1 MKKTLIRNGVF
12 ETNSSSC
19 HSISIADETKEFILD
34 TLYPNEEGVIILR
47 GGEYGWDWFKHND
60 AETKANYAAQTLGQH
75 SVLIDVIKEQT
86 GAVEV
91 IIDTEDGYIDH
102 ESYGLIPTIKEDL
115 RSFIFNKNSWLFG
128 GNDNSTADPTFYIV
142 PEYKDGKII
151 EPKYKYE
158 IKVEGYEK
166 TTKFLSYPDNEN
178 ISDALES
185 LLDYVYLSDV
195 DGTNVF
201 DDDNSIA
208 ARINRNSGQLF
219 EFSSW
224 KKPIDFENN
233 IIYFIRDPW
242 NSAVAKYRHDPK
254 SETED
259 WGTIGIKKVRDIEKE
274 LLNSPD
280 FVKAV
285 KFSINEI

>member
-19 HSISIADETKEFILD
+19 HSVSIADETKEFVLD

-60 AETKANYAAQTLGQH
+60 AETKANYAAQSLGQH
-75 SVLIDVIKEQT
+75 SALVDVIKEQT
-86 GAVEV
+86 GAIDV
-91 IIDTEDGYIDH
+91 IIDVEGGYIDH

-128 GNDNSTADPTFYIV
+128 GNDNSSADPTFYIV

-158 IKVEGYEK
+158 LKVDGYKK
-166 TTKFLSYPDNEN
+166 TTKFLTYPDNDEIN
-178 ISDALES
+178 EALSS
-185 LLDYVYLSDV
+185 LFDYVYLADV

-201 DDDNSIA
+201 DDDNSFA
-208 ARINRNSGQLF
+208 ARINRNSSQLF

-233 IIYFIRDPW
+233 IIYFVRDPW
-242 NSAVAKYRHDPK
+242 NTAIAKYRHDPNF
-254 SETED
+254 ETED
-259 WGTIGIKKVRDIEKE
+259 WGSIGLKKVRDMEKE

-280 FVKAV
+280 FVRAV